1 MVPVGVEIPRMKAGT
16 EAREILSQAP
26 KFTVNRGDMSSA
38 DGGDRKV
45 KKLAEPQ
52 RAGLVVGGG
61 KEHLSG
67 HRGITADSTR
77 GQHVWGTVKPAK
89 GGAAASRLCLFC
101 WLVQSPIHSKGI

>member
-45 KKLAEPQ
+45 KKLAEP
-52 RAGLVVGGG
+52 
-61 KEHLSG
+61 
-67 HRGITADSTR
+67 
-77 GQHVWGTVKPAK
+77 
-89 GGAAASRLCLFC
+89 
-101 WLVQSPIHSKGI
+101 